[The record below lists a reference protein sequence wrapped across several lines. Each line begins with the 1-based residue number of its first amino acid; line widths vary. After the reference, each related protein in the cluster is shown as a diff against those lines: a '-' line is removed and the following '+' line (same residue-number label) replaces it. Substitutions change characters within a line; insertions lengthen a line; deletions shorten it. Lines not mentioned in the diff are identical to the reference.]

1 MKISY
6 TLLILIAFFSCTSKK
21 TDADKKEIKVVAR
34 EIIVPEFQTI
44 IDSADVNGAILIYD
58 FKANKYYSNN
68 FVWSKKGNLPASTF
82 KVTNSIIAIETGVIE
97 TDSSLL
103 KWNGE
108 KRRLPIWEQ
117 DLVFKDA
124 FRFSCVPCYQEIARK
139 IGAKK
144 MNEYLD
150 KLEYGNMKVDAT
162 NIDVFWLEGESKI
175 TQFQQIDFLKRF
187 YQSELEISER
197 TELIMK
203 RMMVIEDNGDYKLS
217 GKTGW
222 SIRNGINNGWFI
234 GYIERQNKTY
244 FFATNIEP
252 KEQFDMDLFS
262 MIRKDVTYKAFEQMK
277 LIK

>member
-6 TLLILIAFFSCTSKK
+6 TLLLLIAFFSCTSKK
-21 TDADKKEIKVVAR
+21 TDADKKEIKVVVQ
-34 EIIVPEFQTI
+34 EIVVPEFQTI
-44 IDSADVNGAILIYD
+44 IDSADLNGAILIYD
-58 FKANKYYSNN
+58 FNANKYYSNN
-68 FVWSKKGNLPASTF
+68 FEWAKKGDLPASTF
-82 KVTNSIIAIETGVIE
+82 KITNSIIAIETGVIE
-97 TDSSLL
+97 NDSTLL
-103 KWNGE
+103 KWKGE

-124 FRFSCVPCYQEIARK
+124 FHFSCVPCYKEIARK

-175 TQFQQIDFLKRF
+175 TQFQQIDFLKRL

-203 RMMVIEDNGDYKLS
+203 RMMLMEDNGDYKLS

-222 SIRNGINNGWFI
+222 SIRNGINNGWFV
-234 GYIERQNKTY
+234 GYIERQNETY

-252 KEQFDMDLFS
+252 KEQFDMNMFS
-262 MIRKDVTYKAFEQMK
+262 MIRKDVTFKAFEQMK